1 MLNDVNHF
9 ILVGTLGDD
18 VKVISTKS
26 QEPMAILNVATSS
39 EWIERNEK
47 KRRTLWNKVFFF
59 GDQAI
64 SCKHYKKGM
73 KVHIT
78 AEVSEKHFIEGDT
91 KTYKTIVSGLHVWV
105 VDLGK
110 SNRPDQ
116 EPNFDEIP
124 F

>member
-1 MLNDVNHF
+1 MINDINPF
-9 ILVGTLGDD
+9 ILVGSLGDD
-18 VKVISTKS
+18 VKVVCTKN

-39 EWIERNEK
+39 EWIEGTEK
-47 KRRTLWNKVFFF
+47 KRKTLWNKVFFF
-59 GDQAI
+59 GDQAV

-78 AEVSEKHFIEGDT
+78 AEVSEKHFAEGDT
-91 KTYKTIVSGLHVWV
+91 KKCKTIVSGLNVWV

-110 SNRPDQ
+110 NNRPDQ